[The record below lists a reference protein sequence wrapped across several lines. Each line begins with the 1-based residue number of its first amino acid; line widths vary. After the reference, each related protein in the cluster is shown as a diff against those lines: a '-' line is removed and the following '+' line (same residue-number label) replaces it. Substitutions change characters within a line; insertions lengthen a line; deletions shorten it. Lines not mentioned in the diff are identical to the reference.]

1 MKIYSLSIH
10 KNEILKKKR
19 KISFEQAMDA
29 MMNGKILD
37 IIKHP
42 NSKKYPDQKIF
53 IIDIDDYCYLIP
65 FVENNDEI
73 FLKTIFPSRKYTKKY
88 KGGKNHER

>member
-29 MMNGKILD
+29 MMNEKILD

>member
-1 MKIYSLSIH
+1 MKIYSWSIH

-29 MMNGKILD
+29 MMNEKILD

-65 FVENNDEI
+65 FVENNDEF

>member
-1 MKIYSLSIH
+1 M
-10 KNEILKKKR
+10 NE
-19 KISFEQAMDA
+19 
-29 MMNGKILD
+29 KILD